1 MKLRQMIKCGMSKGY
16 RCITSKTFKPFFK
29 KVDLLLEHIL
39 GSWYYMHLEK
49 VKKRLKYGHMANYR
63 APKSKKESVENLLW
77 KSETPQ
83 VGAKKFL
90 VSVIVPSYNHGIYL
104 RERLESVYGQS
115 YDNIEVILLDDG
127 SSDGSREILDEYR
140 KKYPGKT
147 RTVYNK
153 TCCGNVYTQWN
164 RGISMARGEL
174 IWIAESDD
182 YCEKNFL
189 EKVVPS
195 FEYESVRIAFS
206 KCVFIQDGRQTG
218 STEEY
223 LQDLEC
229 FDWSRSF
236 RITAHEAVK
245 NGFVRHNLI
254 ANVSS
259 AVFRRPGEIPEET
272 DAICRSMRLSS
283 DWIFYLSLIR
293 GGSLS
298 YVSDTVSYY
307 RIHEDSTSLQVQKTE
322 DYYREFAQV
331 SSYAA
336 RHYRLDEE
344 SFFLIQEFLK
354 EHYRNLQGKSG
365 DREVEAIYSP
375 EILSQ
380 EKKNRKLNIIMCV
393 YSFQPGGGETFPLH
407 LANALW
413 EEGHA
418 VSVLDFHQEPR
429 NPLVHGLLKED
440 IPVISLSTMD
450 NMYWVIEQLGGDII
464 HTHHAFTDEA
474 VGCWVQNHN
483 FSCRQIVT
491 LHGFYEL
498 MEEEAAG
505 RVLQVVGNAAD
516 TFCYVADK
524 NLIPFEKNGIYR
536 EDGSTGKRFVKI
548 PNGLAVPEVHAVRRE
563 DLGIGRDDFVLV
575 VASRGLPQKGWKEAI
590 QAVKLANKKA
600 SRRIR
605 LVILG
610 DGEMR
615 TVLEPDA
622 EEEIH
627 FMGVVGNVRDY
638 YAMADAG
645 LVPTTFK
652 GESYPLVII
661 ECLQSGKPVIATD
674 IAEIRNELE
683 DGEGGLAGELLQL
696 RAGKVCPEDISM
708 AILRMAENEE
718 YYGELVRRCPKACC
732 KFDMKNV
739 CSRYISVYRAAI
751 ERNSRKEENGC

>member
-1 MKLRQMIKCGMSKGY
+1 M
-16 RCITSKTFKPFFK
+16 
-29 KVDLLLEHIL
+29 LERML
-39 GSWYYMHLEK
+39 GSWYYLHLEK
-49 VKKRLKYGHMANYR
+49 VKKKLKYGHMASYR
-63 APKSKKESVENLLW
+63 TPHSRKESVEQLWW
-77 KSETPQ
+77 KSETPGA
-83 VGAKKFL
+83 GAKQLL
-90 VSVIVPSYNHGIYL
+90 VSVIVPSYNHGAYL

-115 YDNIEVILLDDG
+115 YENIEVILLDDG
-127 SSDGSREILDEYR
+127 SSDGSREILEEYR

-147 RTVYNK
+147 RSVYNEN
-153 TCCGNVYTQWN
+153 CCGNVYLQWK
-164 RGISMARGEL
+164 RGISMAKGEL

-182 YCEKNFL
+182 YCETNFL
-189 EKVVPS
+189 EKLVPS
-195 FEYESVRIAFS
+195 FNYESVRIAFS
-206 KCVFIQDGRQTG
+206 RCVFMQEGKQAG

-223 LQDLEC
+223 LRDLEC

-272 DAICRSMRLSS
+272 DTLCRGMRLSS

-298 YVSDTVSYY
+298 YVSDAVSYY
-307 RIHEDSTSLQVQKTE
+307 RIHENSTSLQVQKTE

-331 SSYAA
+331 SAYAA
-336 RHYRLDEE
+336 KHYRLDEGC
-344 SFFLIQEFLK
+344 FLLIQEFLK
-354 EHYRNLQGKSG
+354 EHYRNLQGRPG
-365 DREVEAIYSP
+365 DKVVEGIYCP
-375 EILSQ
+375 DKLSQ
-380 EKKNRKLNIIMCV
+380 EGKNRKLNIIMCV

-418 VSVLDFHQEPR
+418 VTVLDFHQEPR
-429 NPLVHGLLKED
+429 SLLVRGMLKKD
-440 IPVISLSTMD
+440 IPVVSLSTMD

-474 VGCWVQNHN
+474 VGCWVQNHS
-483 FSCRQIVT
+483 FSCSQIVT

-498 MEEEAAG
+498 MEEEAAS
-505 RVLQVVGNAAD
+505 RVLRVVGNAAD

-536 EDGSTGKRFVKI
+536 KDASDRKRFVKI
-548 PNGLAVPEVHAVRRE
+548 PNGLAVPEVQAVKRE
-563 DLGIGRDDFVLV
+563 ELGIGENDFVLV

-600 SRRIR
+600 SRRIS

-615 TVLEPDA
+615 DILEPDA
-622 EEEIH
+622 GAEVN

-645 LVPTTFK
+645 LIPTTFK

-674 IAEIRNELE
+674 IAEIRNEID
-683 DGEGGLAGELLQL
+683 DGEGGLAGELLQIKSGEL
-696 RAGKVCPEDISM
+696 YPEDIAL
-708 AILRMAENEE
+708 AILRMADDKE
-718 YYGELVRRCPKACC
+718 YYSELVSRCPMASR

-739 CSRYISVYRAAI
+739 CRRYTSVYRAAI
-751 ERNSRKEENGC
+751 ERNSRKEEN